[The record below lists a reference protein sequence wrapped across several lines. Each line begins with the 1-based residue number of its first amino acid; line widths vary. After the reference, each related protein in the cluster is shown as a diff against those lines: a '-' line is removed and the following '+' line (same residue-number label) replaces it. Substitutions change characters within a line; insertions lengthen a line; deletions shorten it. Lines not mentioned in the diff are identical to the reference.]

1 MAAPNLLP
9 EDVQCPNCGVELKL
23 SEEERTHRQFTCSVC
38 GESFTVSLDAK
49 YCPEC
54 GAEYRAEIAECSD
67 CKVPLVEAL
76 PDDAAEQEPEN
87 YLEVMSTYNIG
98 DLAVIKSVLDGE
110 QVVYYLHN
118 ENFHALNP
126 WIQPVKIFVREDHV
140 ETARELLQGL
150 DLHAMAVSLTS
161 EQKDDDMLDGKK

>member
-1 MAAPNLLP
+1 MATLNLLP
-9 EDVQCPNCGVELKL
+9 EEVQCPNCGVELKL
-23 SEEERTHRQFTCSVC
+23 SEEERTRRQFTCSVC
-38 GESFTVSLDAK
+38 SESFTVKPDAR

-54 GAEYRAEIAECSD
+54 GAEYQPNMIECSD

-76 PDDAAEQEPEN
+76 RDDAPEQEPEN

-110 QVVYYLHN
+110 RIAYYLHN

-126 WIQPVKIFVREDHV
+126 WIQPVKIFVREDHM

-150 DLHAMAVSLTS
+150 ELHVMAISLTT
-161 EQKDDDMLDGKK
+161 EHEDGDDEKNS